1 MAKQSN
7 LLITPLILLIITIS
21 TNSTLTTTT
30 AATFSKKTSKRP
42 TREKQTHL
50 HFYFHDIITSTTPT
64 AYPLNHNA
72 VPGIV
77 NSSTLFGVMVMADDP
92 LTAGPELNST
102 LVGRA
107 QGMYGSAA
115 LTGQTAY
122 FMVFNFVF
130 VAGEYE
136 GSTISL
142 YGRNAIFDDVREM
155 PVVGGTGVFR
165 FARGYAEARTY
176 KVDTVKF
183 NVVVEYDVYVSHYF

>member
-1 MAKQSN
+1 MAKLITN
-7 LLITPLILLIITIS
+7 LLHLTPLILLLT
-21 TNSTLTTTT
+21 TTTT

-115 LTGQTAY
+115 LTDFVLEMVYTLAFTHGAY
-122 FMVFNFVF
+122 N
-130 VAGEYE
+130 
-136 GSTISL
+136 GSTLTLMGPIHPRSIVNEL
-142 YGRNAIFDDVREM
+142 SIT
-155 PVVGGTGVFR
+155 GGTGLFR
-165 FARGYAEARTY
+165 FARGY
-176 KVDTVKF
+176 
-183 NVVVEYDVYVSHYF
+183 VVAKRIVLDFQALLVVRELDIYVSHY